1 MRALDYHFK
10 DSGDLFRI
18 TPAVWI
24 RECKVFTI
32 KHWHEG
38 SGHFKEKR
46 MKGRE
51 VGIDGRLDAVFLCP
65 ELTYP
70 LGAMKLR
77 NPGLFSYL
85 N

>member
-10 DSGDLFRI
+10 DEGDLYRI

-24 RECKVFTI
+24 HSCKIFPLR
-32 KHWHEG
+32 HWHEG
-38 SGHFKEKR
+38 SGRERR
-46 MKGRE
+46 MKVRQ
-51 VGIDGRLDAVFLCP
+51 VGLDGRLDAVFLCP

-77 NPGLFSYL
+77 NPGLYSYL